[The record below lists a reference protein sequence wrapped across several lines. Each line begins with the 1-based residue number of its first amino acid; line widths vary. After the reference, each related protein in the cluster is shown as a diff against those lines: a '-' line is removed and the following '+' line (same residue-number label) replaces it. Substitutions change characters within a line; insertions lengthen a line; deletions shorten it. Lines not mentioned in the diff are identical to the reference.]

1 MTLSKKN
8 NFYKILDKVN
18 YQANFHLFYIH
29 TYSIM
34 SVKIDTKEKFSVI
47 IPETSEISA
56 NMSDELKELLNSYLN
71 HSIPHVILSL
81 RNVKKMDNGV
91 AEMILNIQ
99 VGFYEK
105 NCSFIICETLKE
117 LMFLFEN
124 SINITPTESEAW
136 DIIQMEEIERELLN
150 DFD

>member
-1 MTLSKKN
+1 
-8 NFYKILDKVN
+8 
-18 YQANFHLFYIH
+18 
-29 TYSIM
+29 M

-81 RNVKKMDNGV
+81 RNVKKMDHKV

-105 NCSFIICETLKE
+105 NYSFVICETLKE

-124 SINITPTESEAW
+124 SVNITPTESEAW